1 MMWLPLLHKIADTTE
16 KIALEYFTKVDLAV
30 SYKKDRSP
38 VSEADQKIEQWVRDF
53 MHKKNPQVGL
63 FGEEYGEDTTKDI
76 RLIIDPIDG
85 TRNFIRGIPIFAT
98 LLGLE
103 QNGEIIAGLVSAP
116 GLKTRWFAEKGCGAR
131 MINNITRQKVQLTV
145 SKIKNLDQA
154 QLFHASL
161 SGNEVRDEAK
171 NKLLSIINATERQRG
186 FGDFYQ
192 HVLVAQGS
200 GEAAVD
206 PYVKPWDIAPL
217 KIILEEAGGSLLSFS
232 GKPTIYAGNALS
244 SNGKVTAA
252 LVKRLQAKA
261 L

>member
-1 MMWLPLLHKIADTTE
+1 MWLPLLHKIADRTE

-53 MHKKNPQVGL
+53 MRKKDPAVGL
-63 FGEEYGEDTTKDI
+63 FGEEYGEDTNKDL

-98 LLGLE
+98 LLGIE

-116 GLKTRWFAEKGCGAR
+116 GLKTRWFAEKGHGAH
-131 MINNITRQKVQLTV
+131 MINAITKQKVQLAV
-145 SKIKNLDQA
+145 SQIKKLRQA
-154 QLFHASL
+154 QLFHSSL
-161 SGNEVRDEAK
+161 SGNEVRDQIK
-171 NKLLSIINATERQRG
+171 PTLLSIINATERQRG

-206 PYVKPWDIAPL
+206 PHVKPWDIAPL

-232 GKPTIYAGNALS
+232 GEPTIYAGNALS
-244 SNGKVTAA
+244 TNGLVAPA
-252 LVKRLQAKA
+252 LLKHLPASSR
-261 L
+261 